1 LPADHLDEI
10 AQDEPVGVSRTIV
23 IRLPISDCSRDKR
36 KKNTPT
42 HRVHEHDEELR
53 SSYRPIPQKHTHTQT
68 TTKHTSAPAMSS
80 SMRNAVQ
87 RRQHRERA
95 QPLER
100 AKYGLLE
107 KHKDYSLR
115 AADHKKKQA
124 TLKNLRAKVAD
135 KNEDEFYFGMMSR
148 KGPVRG
154 AATSSKGRKWDG
166 IVDGDRGSLKGMD
179 VDVSRL
185 LKTQDLGYLRT
196 ARNVGS
202 KEVRLLEERVVALRG
217 QLEGAGVSGSAVDGD
232 DSADSDDGFAGL
244 DDRPRRRKYVF
255 AEDLEDRD
263 DMVMQLEEQDADG
276 HDHDAMSEDSDDH
289 RHHEDAQ
296 PRKDKKKKSRKQ
308 QLAATPAISKQEA
321 EKLRIEQKRLLL
333 GKLERRLEG
342 ARRKV
347 AVLARAENKLELQR
361 ASMAK
366 TPTASGRV
374 TKAGKKIKIRERKR

>member
-1 LPADHLDEI
+1 
-10 AQDEPVGVSRTIV
+10 
-23 IRLPISDCSRDKR
+23 
-36 KKNTPT
+36 
-42 HRVHEHDEELR
+42 
-53 SSYRPIPQKHTHTQT
+53 
-68 TTKHTSAPAMSS
+68 MSS

-154 AATSSKGRKWDG
+154 AAVSSKGRKWDG
-166 IVDGDRGSLKGMD
+166 IVDGDRGSLKGME

-196 ARNVGS
+196 ARNVGA
-202 KEVRLLEERVVALRG
+202 KEVKALEERVVALRG
-217 QLEGAGVSGSAVDGD
+217 QIEGAGVQGAGV
-232 DSADSDDGFAGL
+232 DSADSDDDDDDDEFAGL
-244 DDRPRRRKYVF
+244 DDRPRKKKYVF

-263 DMVMQLEEQDADG
+263 DMVMQLGDQDD
-276 HDHDAMSEDSDDH
+276 DEHDAMSDDSHDH
-289 RHHEDAQ
+289 DNNNSHHHQDAQ
-296 PRKDKKKKSRKQ
+296 PTKKSRKQ
-308 QLAATPAISKQEA
+308 QQQPAMSKQDA
-321 EKLRIEQKRLLL
+321 EKLRIEQKRVLL

-347 AVLARAENKLELQR
+347 SVLARAENKLELQR

-374 TKAGKKIKIRERKR
+374 TKDGKKIKIRERKR

>member
-1 LPADHLDEI
+1 
-10 AQDEPVGVSRTIV
+10 
-23 IRLPISDCSRDKR
+23 
-36 KKNTPT
+36 
-42 HRVHEHDEELR
+42 
-53 SSYRPIPQKHTHTQT
+53 
-68 TTKHTSAPAMSS
+68 MSS

-87 RRQHRERA
+87 RRQHHERA

-154 AATSSKGRKWDG
+154 AAVSSKGRKWDG

-196 ARNVGS
+196 ARNVGA
-202 KEVRLLEERVVALRG
+202 KEVKALEERVVALRG
-217 QLEGAGVSGSAVDGD
+217 QIEGAGVAGAGGGF
-232 DSADSDDGFAGL
+232 ADSDDDDEEFAGL
-244 DDRPRRRKYVF
+244 DDRPRKKKYVF
-255 AEDLEDRD
+255 AEDLEGRD
-263 DMVMQLEEQDADG
+263 DMVMQLED
-276 HDHDAMSEDSDDH
+276 HDHNEHDAMSDDSHDH
-289 RHHEDAQ
+289 DNNNSHHHQNAQ
-296 PRKDKKKKSRKQ
+296 PTKKSRKQ
-308 QLAATPAISKQEA
+308 QQQPAISKQDA
-321 EKLRIEQKRLLL
+321 DKLRTEQKRVLL

-347 AVLARAENKLELQR
+347 SVLARAENKLELQR

-374 TKAGKKIKIRERKR
+374 TKDGKKIKIRERKR